1 MICGWRR
8 FTSEARVLGKIP
20 YRGHSSEW
28 TPTAFPVPF
37 SLQHGARHKF
47 PTMRFTHVATASS
60 TVKPWA
66 VSERIPHVFRSLPA
80 CTRDYGSVW
89 KGMQSSLDSERRAEP
104 GHVSLCA
111 RRAHLLVPCQCRSD
125 RVSLSYCTDTPTYSF
140 LLLQCSASAHF
151 PLPLLSPHSGVGF
164 QPAPSNIP
172 IRRSTT
178 YADVR
183 VVFICTPCSYPAHL
197 PDRTE

>member
-1 MICGWRR
+1 MATLHVRGQ
-8 FTSEARVLGKIP
+8 SARQN
-20 YRGHSSEW
+20 
-28 TPTAFPVPF
+28 
-37 SLQHGARHKF
+37 SLQ
-47 PTMRFTHVATASS
+47 
-60 TVKPWA
+60 
-66 VSERIPHVFRSLPA
+66 RSLLGVDSDCVSCPLLSPA
-80 CTRDYGSVW
+80 WGKAQIPNHALYTCSHRLLHCKTLSRFRAHSTCLSIT
-89 KGMQSSLDSERRAEP
+89 SSLHTRLRECLEGDAVLIHEP